1 MKSTWRTHLSI
12 CLFLGLIAVP
22 VYFLDLAVTKV
33 SHSDWITLDFR
44 GIIFWS
50 YIALLAIDI
59 TLSSIAL
66 LVFPNLGALRIYLG
80 SIVLSLI
87 LLASSVAVLGELNRW
102 VVGNQQ
108 RTLMEK
114 RRSRI
119 GVIELKAWR
128 YVPDD
133 IHPAEIRVNVV
144 VHDSG
149 RFAGNVT
156 GEQTDPSS
164 TSKTVFESI
173 DQPERQLHVRSGDAF
188 SYAFPLRI
196 LDVAHA
202 NNVQI
207 TLYLFKAESG
217 PASGDI
223 TKVFMNSPR
232 QEDDGQFFYG
242 VLPAPS
248 QPPQ

>member
-1 MKSTWRTHLSI
+1 M
-12 CLFLGLIAVP
+12 AVP
-22 VYFLDLAVTKV
+22 VYFLDRAVTKR

-44 GIIFWS
+44 GVIFWS

-66 LVFPNLGALRIYLG
+66 LVFPKLGALRVHLG
-80 SIVLSLI
+80 SIVFSLL
-87 LLASSVAVLGELNRW
+87 LLASSVVVLGELQRW
-102 VVGNQQ
+102 VVAKQQ

-119 GVIELKAWR
+119 GVIELKAWW

-133 IHPAEIRVNVV
+133 IHPTEIRVNVV

-156 GEQTDPSS
+156 GEQTDPSGA
-164 TSKTVFESI
+164 SKTVFESV
-173 DQPERQLHVRSGDAF
+173 DQPERQLHVRSGDSF
-188 SYAFPLRI
+188 TYVFPLRI
-196 LDVAHA
+196 MDVAHA
-202 NNVQI
+202 DNVQI
-207 TLYLFKAESG
+207 ALYLFKAESG
-217 PASGDI
+217 PASGDV

-248 QPPQ
+248 QSPQ